1 MPVDI
6 STADTIPKL
15 FLQSCQRWGS
25 SKVAMRK
32 KDFGIWNEH
41 TWQDCYDEVRN
52 LAGGLRSLGFAK
64 GDKLAIIG
72 DNSPEWF
79 FSEYA
84 AQALGGVVVGL
95 YTDATRS
102 ELTYIVGHSDAK
114 VVVADNQEQVD
125 KLLDIRNELPM
136 LERIVYWDPKGMWNY
151 DDVMLHSWDEVIELG
166 KKYAEEHPDFFEE
179 GISEAKADDL
189 ACLLYTSGTS
199 ALPKGAML
207 SHRMLVR
214 ASDDWAAVDD
224 YRESDQY
231 VSYMSPAWIAEQ
243 TFGICSLV
251 HSCIEVNFPEA
262 PETVQEDIREIA
274 PDMLF
279 FGSRLW
285 ESVAST
291 IQAKI
296 SDAPWLKRFAYQRA
310 LRIGYRVADLR
321 IAKKSVNPLLE
332 IGYAICE
339 LLVFRPLRDKVGC
352 FRARHAYTGGALLS
366 PDTIKFFH
374 GINIRIKNNYGLTE
388 VIPVT
393 LQHDDDIS
401 VDSVGV
407 PLGNEVAISSDGEI
421 IVRGY
426 GTFDGYYKNPEAT
439 QATKDEEGWVHT
451 GDAGY
456 FAEDGH
462 LIYMDR
468 VKELIELK
476 DGARFSPAFIE
487 GKLRFSAYI
496 GDAMVIGG
504 KDWDFVSA
512 IIQIDYENVGRW
524 AEAHRIGYTTF
535 SDLSQK
541 DEVIALIGKDV
552 ARVNASLPEAFSMKR
567 YCNMYKQFDPDEAE
581 LTRTRKLRRGF
592 MEQRYE
598 KLLAGLY
605 SGDEECEVE
614 VEVVYQD
621 GRKSKMKTPVKLVSA

>member
-1 MPVDI
+1 MPKG
-6 STADTIPKL
+6 DTIPKL
-15 FLQSCQRWGS
+15 FLESCQRWGN

-32 KDFGIWNEH
+32 KDFGIWNEY
-41 TWQDCYDEVRN
+41 TWQHCYEEVRD
-52 LAGGLRSLGFAK
+52 LAGGLRSLGFDK
-64 GDKLAIIG
+64 EDKLAIIG

-79 FSEYA
+79 YAEYA

-95 YTDATRS
+95 YTDATRD
-102 ELTYIVGHSDAK
+102 ELAYIVGHSDAK
-114 VVVADNQEQVD
+114 IVVVDDQEQVD
-125 KLLDIRNELPM
+125 KFLDIRSDLPK
-136 LERIVYWDPKGMWNY
+136 LERIIYWDPKGMWDY
-151 DDVMLHSWDEVIELG
+151 EEAMLSSWDEVIELG

-179 GISEAKADDL
+179 TISRTKAGDL
-189 ACLLYTSGTS
+189 ACLLYTSGTR

-207 SHRMLVR
+207 SHRMMVGS
-214 ASDDWAAVDD
+214 SDDWTAVEG

-231 VSYMSPAWIAEQ
+231 VSYMAPAWIAEQ
-243 TFGICSLV
+243 TFGVVSLV
-251 HSCIEVNFPEA
+251 YANLEVNFPEE

-296 SDAPWLKRFAYQRA
+296 SDASWFKRFAYHQA
-310 LRIGYRVADLR
+310 LRIGYKVATLRLEKKAINLLLR
-321 IAKKSVNPLLE
+321 I
-332 IGYAICE
+332 IYAICD

-352 FRARHAYTGGALLS
+352 LKARYAYTGGSLLS

-374 GINIRIKNNYGLTE
+374 GINIKIKNNYGLTE

-393 LQHDDDIS
+393 LQRSDDIS

-407 PLGNEVAISSDGEI
+407 PLGNEVAISNDGEI

-439 QATKDEEGWVHT
+439 QETKDERGWVHT

-456 FAEDGH
+456 FTEDGH

-476 DGARFSPAFIE
+476 DGAKFSPAFIE
-487 GKLRFSAYI
+487 GKLRFSAYV
-496 GDAMVIGG
+496 GDAMIIGG
-504 KDWDFVSA
+504 RDKDFVSA
-512 IIQIDYENVGRW
+512 IVQIDYENVGRW
-524 AEAHRIGYTTF
+524 AEAHRVAYTTF
-535 SDLSQK
+535 TDLSQK
-541 DEVIALIGKDV
+541 DEVLALMGKDI
-552 ARVNASLPEAFSMKR
+552 ARVNASLPESFRIKR

-581 LTRTRKLRRGF
+581 LTRTRKIRRTF

-598 KLLAGLY
+598 KLIAALY
-605 SGDEECEVE
+605 KGEEECELE

-621 GRKSKMKTPVKLVSA
+621 GRKSKMETRVKLVSA

>member
-1 MPVDI
+1 MRTNTPKG
-6 STADTIPKL
+6 DTIPKL
-15 FLQSCQRWGS
+15 FLESCQRWGD

-32 KDFGIWNEH
+32 KDFGIWNEY

-52 LAGGLRSLGFAK
+52 LAGGLRSLGFDK
-64 GDKLAIIG
+64 GDKLAVIG

-79 FSEYA
+79 FAEYA

-95 YTDATRS
+95 YTDAIRS
-102 ELTYIVGHSDAK
+102 ELAYIVGHSDTK
-114 VVVADNQEQVD
+114 IVVADDQEQVD
-125 KLLDIRNELPM
+125 KFLDIRNDLPR
-136 LERIVYWDPKGMWNY
+136 LERVIYWDPKGMWSY
-151 DDVMLHSWDEVIELG
+151 DDPMLSSWDEVIEIG
-166 KKYAEEHPDFFEE
+166 KKYAEEHPNFFEE
-179 GISEAKADDL
+179 SISGTKIDDL
-189 ACLLYTSGTS
+189 ALLLYTSGTS

-207 SHRMLVR
+207 AHRLL
-214 ASDDWAAVDD
+214 AKAGGDWVEQED
-224 YRESDQY
+224 YRSSEQY

-243 TFGICSLV
+243 LFGLGCLV
-251 HSCIEVNFPEA
+251 LSNIEVNFPEA
-262 PETVQEDIREIA
+262 PETVQEDIREIG
-274 PDMLF
+274 PHMLF

-285 ESVAST
+285 ESVAAT

-296 SDAPWLKRFAYQRA
+296 SDATWLKRLAYHQA
-310 LRIGYRVADLR
+310 LRIGYKAADLR
-321 IAKKSVNPLLE
+321 LAKKPIDPLLR
-332 IGYAICE
+332 IAYGICE
-339 LLVFRPLRDKVGC
+339 PMVFRPLRDKVGC
-352 FRARHAYTGGALLS
+352 LRARHAYTGGALLS

-388 VIPVT
+388 ATAT
-393 LQHDDDIS
+393 LQHDNDIS

-407 PLGNEVAISSDGEI
+407 PVTNTVAIRDDGEI
-421 IVRGY
+421 VIRGDA
-426 GTFDGYYKNPEAT
+426 TFDGYYKNPEAT
-439 QATKDEEGWVHT
+439 QTTIDEDGWVHT

-456 FAEDGH
+456 FTEDGH

-476 DGARFSPAFIE
+476 DGAKFSPAFIE
-487 GKLRFSAYI
+487 GKLRFSVYI
-496 GDAMVIGG
+496 GDAMIIGG
-504 KDWDFVSA
+504 KDRDFVSA

-524 AEAHRIGYTTF
+524 AEAHRISYTTF

-552 ARVNASLPEAFSMKR
+552 ARVNASLPEAFSIKR

-605 SGDEECEVE
+605 SGDEECELE